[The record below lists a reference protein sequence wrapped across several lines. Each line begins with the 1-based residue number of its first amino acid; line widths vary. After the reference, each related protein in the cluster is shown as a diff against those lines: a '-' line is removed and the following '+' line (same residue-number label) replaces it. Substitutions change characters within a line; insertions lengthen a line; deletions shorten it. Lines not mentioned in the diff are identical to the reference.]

1 MQTVDRVDTSVDRK
15 IETLFPALELDG
27 FASEK
32 KLFNPLKRIGT
43 FESGLLNRDFWMDQS
58 HHETGLFTFRLIL
71 CGVQSNPEKLVEE
84 NYRYS

>member
-43 FESGLLNRDFWMDQS
+43 FESGLLDGPITSRNGTFYVSPYFMWCTVSERFVIVGDLDVILP
-58 HHETGLFTFRLIL
+58 TGI
-71 CGVQSNPEKLVEE
+71 
-84 NYRYS
+84 